1 MAENYRPFDW
11 FDRKLGEGSHGC
23 SWVDQSQA
31 LQLIHKESYDEVQEQ
46 LQQFNQVIET
56 KQMSLELKL
65 LNALSQVRDH
75 AKDMGDWTEQHS
87 DALEAVG
94 NALLNECDWEE
105 ESVHQYLKQIVESI
119 EGLEYGPDGFE
130 V

>member
-1 MAENYRPFDW
+1 M
-11 FDRKLGEGSHGC
+11 
-23 SWVDQSQA
+23 
-31 LQLIHKESYDEVQEQ
+31 
-46 LQQFNQVIET
+46 
-56 KQMSLELKL
+56 
-65 LNALSQVRDH
+65 RDH